1 MECCIRRY
9 LAWKLQTFNLK
20 NALKFPSFYVMT
32 SPIRTLILGIYFQ
45 QKKPE
50 WTKKGEEKKEGEKE
64 VEA

>member
-1 MECCIRRY
+1 
-9 LAWKLQTFNLK
+9 
-20 NALKFPSFYVMT
+20 MT
-32 SPIRTLILGIYFQ
+32 SPIRPLILAVYFQ